1 MSWRPYG
8 RLQRARTDSLQVL
21 DARGLD
27 GVREA
32 HIRDLGLAR
41 PARARAPASDIQ
53 TRICSSAL

>member
-1 MSWRPYG
+1 VSWRPYG

-32 HIRDLGLAR
+32 HICDLGLAR
-41 PARARAPASDIQ
+41 PARAPASDVQ
-53 TRICSSAL
+53 TRICSTVL